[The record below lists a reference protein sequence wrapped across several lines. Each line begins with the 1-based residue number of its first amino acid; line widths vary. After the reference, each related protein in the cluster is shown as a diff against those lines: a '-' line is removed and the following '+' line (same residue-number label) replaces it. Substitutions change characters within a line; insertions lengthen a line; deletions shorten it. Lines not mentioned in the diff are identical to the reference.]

1 MLQINLKA
9 ELTADIRT
17 FKAPQLALYILKHQL
32 IDELI
37 AFAMDTDA
45 LLSSRAM
52 WVLGHCSDID
62 YDCIAGYHQT
72 LINNLKREGLHNGV
86 IRNTLRLY
94 QKHPVPSNQESF
106 MFDTCMKYFTNPS
119 QAIAVRTFAITVAY
133 HIALQYPELLNE
145 FTLLITHL
153 PLADEPPA
161 IQSRV
166 RNTLKAMA
174 KIQKLK
180 HSL

>member
-1 MLQINLKA
+1 MLPINLKA
-9 ELTADIRT
+9 ELTADIRA
-17 FKAPQLALYILKHQL
+17 FKAPELARYILKHQL
-32 IDELI
+32 IDELMTF
-37 AFAMDTDA
+37 AFDADA

-52 WVLGHCSDID
+52 WVLGHCTDID
-62 YDCIAGYHQT
+62 YDCIAPYHQD
-72 LINNLKREGLHNGV
+72 LIHNLKREGLHNGV

-106 MFDTCMKYFTNPS
+106 MFDTCMMYFTNPS

-133 HIALQYPELLNE
+133 HIALQYPELLKE

-166 RNTLKAMA
+166 KNTLKAMA
-174 KIQKLK
+174 KTQKK
-180 HSL
+180 